1 MPDTGT
7 AFTMAFGFAILGLI
21 AAIPIL
27 QILRAWS
34 EGTIDG
40 LGAIGVVL
48 VIFTLFAAVWQTAG
62 TIAMLLFVALLL
74 LICIGGPIWWTIT
87 NKKENADFR
96 DGKIE
101 KCREALERDPDNSSA
116 HAFLGDALMEKK
128 SFIAAVV
135 QYEEAIKIAPND
147 RRWQTKLKTAQA
159 ALQEKQLKEARKT
172 KLPLR

>member
-1 MPDTGT
+1 MPGTET

-21 AAIPIL
+21 VAIPVT
-27 QILRAWS
+27 QVLRAWS

-62 TIAMLLFVALLL
+62 TVAMLFFVALLL
-74 LICIGGPIWWTIT
+74 LICIAGPIWWTIT
-87 NKKENADFR
+87 NKREHADLR
-96 DGKIE
+96 DGKID
-101 KCREALERDPDNSSA
+101 KCREALERDPTNSSA

-135 QYEEAIKIAPND
+135 QYEEAIRLAPND
-147 RRWQTKLKTAQA
+147 RRWQTKLKNAQA
-159 ALQEKQLKEARKT
+159 ALEEKQLKEARKA
-172 KLPLR
+172 KMPLR